1 MYGAPK
7 LNLASANKHV
17 PEIERKIR
25 VIKERVR
32 AVIYSILFNSL
43 PAWMLLHAVLFV
55 TKQLNLFPVKGG
67 LLSKS
72 SPKQIMS
79 GEMVQYKFCAMG
91 FGRYCQIHEE
101 DQPRNGMVAR
111 TQGAILLGPS
121 GNTQGGHKFFT
132 LTTGKAVTRSELPTS
147 AAVIERV
154 HLLAKGM
161 PALPNFSDCDG
172 RVIGDVEHV
181 FLHNIED
188 EDIKALGD
196 DSNLLG
202 VHTAE
207 ADDEIP
213 GVDMVQE
220 QDVDVDLNFAPADEG
235 NVEPPLVD
243 IPPPVN
249 SAPVVSKVS
258 TDGGTRRST
267 QVCMQPKPQYIPA
280 FSGKTYSFATTVLG
294 TRMLDNVV
302 YSYNQS
308 VALSFMQHFS
318 VKAALREW
326 GDDAKTAGEKEVNQL
341 HWQETFVPRQMLELT
356 AEQQTKILQSHMLIG
371 QKRTGETKARMVAG
385 GNMQQ
390 GHVTKEEPSSST
402 VSTEAVL

>member
-1 MYGAPK
+1 MGQ
-7 LNLASANKHV
+7 SRH
-17 PEIERKIR
+17 
-25 VIKERVR
+25 
-32 AVIYSILFNSL
+32 
-43 PAWMLLHAVLFV
+43 LLHPFQLSSSLDAGSCSLFV
-55 TKQLNLFPVKGG
+55 TKQLNLFPVKGE
-67 LLSKS
+67 LSSKL

-79 GEMVQYKFCAMG
+79 GEVVQYKFCAMD

-101 DQPRNGMVAR
+101 DQPHNGMVAR

-132 LTTGKAVTRSELPTS
+132 LTTGKVVICWAWTELPTF

-161 PALPNFSDCDG
+161 AALPIFTDRASH
-172 RVIGDVEHV
+172 VIGDVKDV
-181 FLHNIED
+181 YLPNIED
-188 EDIKALGD
+188 EDVEALVD
-196 DSNLLG
+196 NSNLPG

-220 QDVDVDLNFAPADEG
+220 QDVDVDLDFIPADKS

-249 SAPVVSKVS
+249 DAPVVSKAP

-267 QVCMQPKPQYIPA
+267 QICTQLKPQYIPA
-280 FSGKTYSFATTVLG
+280 FSGKTYSFATMLLG
-294 TRMLDNVV
+294 MKMLVDVA
-302 YSYNQS
+302 YHYNQS
-308 VALSFMQHFS
+308 VAFSFMQQLL
-318 VKAALREW
+318 VKSSFREW
-326 GDDAKTAGEKEVNQL
+326 EDDARAAGEKEVNQL
-341 HWQETFVPRQMLELT
+341 HWRETFVPRRMSELT
-356 AEQQTKILQSHMLIG
+356 AEQRTKILQSHMFIG

-385 GNMQQ
+385 GNTQH
-390 GHVTKEEPSSST
+390 GHVTKEESNSPT
-402 VSTEAVL
+402 VSTEAVLLVSIVDAHEGRDVAVIDILNAFIQT